1 MSTSEDTENKA
12 DSGGDSGKKP
22 ERVSIATAMRSAA
35 AQLTELLQREAVS
48 VSSVKAT
55 EDGWVADVEVVEIE
69 KIPDTMSVMATY
81 HVSLDGQ
88 GQLIGYERVRRYAR
102 GQVDR

>member
-1 MSTSEDTENKA
+1 MSTSEDTENKS
-12 DSGGDSGKKP
+12 DSGGKKS

-55 EDGWVADVEVVEIE
+55 DEGWMADVEVVEIE